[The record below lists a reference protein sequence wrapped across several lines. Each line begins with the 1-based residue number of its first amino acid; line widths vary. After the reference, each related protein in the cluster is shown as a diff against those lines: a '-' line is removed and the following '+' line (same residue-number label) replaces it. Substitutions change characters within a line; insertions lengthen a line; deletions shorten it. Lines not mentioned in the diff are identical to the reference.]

1 MKVIG
6 IIGGVGTGKSEIIN
20 YIAMN
25 FNAAIIKA
33 DEIGHQ
39 VLLKDSPAYVEIVQ
53 YFGKDILDHHG
64 DIDRKALG
72 NIVFKDKASLEWLN
86 TTTHPLI
93 YKKVIDKM
101 NQVKSSKMFDIIIF
115 EAAIMVEAHWLN
127 LVDYVWLITCSEE
140 VRIER
145 LMRSRNMSI
154 EKIKNIIENQQQDSY
169 LKTFANVVID
179 NSYKK
184 EQTFEKVYLE
194 TLKVLEAQK
203 NEI

>member
-6 IIGGVGTGKSEIIN
+6 IIGGVGTGKSEIIK
-20 YIAMN
+20 YIAKN
-25 FNAAIIKA
+25 FNVAIIKA

-53 YFGKDILDHHG
+53 HFGKDILDHNN

-72 NIVFKDKASLEWLN
+72 SIVFKDKVALEWLN
-86 TTTHPLI
+86 KTTHPLI

-101 NQVKSSKMFDIIIF
+101 NEVKSSKMFDIIIF

-154 EKIKNIIENQQQDSY
+154 EKIKNIIESQQKDSY
-169 LKTFANVVID
+169 LKSFANVVID
-179 NSYKK
+179 NSFKK
-184 EQTFEKVYLE
+184 EQTFKKVYLE